1 MCLIALGEE
10 ASEDEIS
17 EAIKR
22 ADKNG
27 DGRISFEEFPNLM
40 YDNLM
45 KYLGSKNQFRPK
57 STLI

>member
-10 ASEDEIS
+10 ASEDAIS
-17 EAIKR
+17 EAMKR

-27 DGRISFEEFPNLM
+27 DGRISFEEFPDLK

-45 KYLGSKNQFRPK
+45 KHLGSKK
-57 STLI
+57 